1 MKPAIGFFIADM
13 LDLIVADMLDLIVA
27 DMLDLIV
34 ADNANRAA
42 LTRAPLNP
50 ARTLGGKAC
59 T

>member
-1 MKPAIGFFIADM
+1 MKPAIDFFIAD
-13 LDLIVADMLDLIVA
+13 VLDLIVA

-59 T
+59 TLSLIHI

>member
-1 MKPAIGFFIADM
+1 MKPAIGFFIAD
-13 LDLIVADMLDLIVA
+13 VLDLIVA